1 MIKHNC
7 HDSKLTPM
15 TQKKHPIPPQILSN
29 KVVAKSRLF
38 TVESL
43 ELKFSN
49 NEERQYE
56 RIRGGGRGAVMIVP
70 LTKDNELLL
79 VREYCAGTNDYQLG
93 FPKGLIDPGE
103 TPEQAANRELKEEV
117 GFGADYLKRLKAVSI
132 APSHFNTTM
141 HIMVAKQLY
150 SQTLPGDEPEPLVV
164 VKWSLTDWRS
174 LLTQDDFTEARSV
187 AALLLLDQYL
197 ASGVID
203 E

>member
-1 MIKHNC
+1 
-7 HDSKLTPM
+7 M
-15 TQKKHPIPPQILSN
+15 TQKKHPTPPQILSN
-29 KVVAKSRLF
+29 DVIAKSRLF

-49 NEERQYE
+49 NELRQYE

-70 LTKDNELLL
+70 LTSDHELLL

-117 GFGADYLKRLKAVSI
+117 GFGAEHFVPLKTVSM
-132 APSHFNTTM
+132 APAYFNATM
-141 HIMVAKQLY
+141 HILYAEQLY
-150 SQTLPGDEPEPLVV
+150 PQTLPGDEPEPLVL
-164 VKWSLTDWRS
+164 VKWPLADWQR
-174 LLTQDDFTEARSV
+174 LLLQDDFTEARSV
-187 AALLLLDQYL
+187 AALLLLTKYL
-197 ASGVID
+197 ESGAAN

>member
-1 MIKHNC
+1 MA
-7 HDSKLTPM
+7 M
-15 TQKKHPIPPQILSN
+15 TQKKHPTPPQILSN

-49 NEERQYE
+49 NEQRQYE

-70 LTKDNELLL
+70 LTAQNELLL
-79 VREYCAGTNDYQLG
+79 VREYCAGTNNYQLG

-117 GFGADYLKRLKAVSI
+117 GFGAEYLQSLKAVSI
-132 APSHFNTTM
+132 APSHFNNTM
-141 HIMVAKQLY
+141 HILLAKELY
-150 SQTLPGDEPEPLVV
+150 LQTLPGDEPEPLVV
-164 VKWSLTDWRS
+164 VKWPLTQWRS
-174 LLTQDDFTEARSV
+174 LLVQEDFTEARSV
-187 AALLLLDQYL
+187 AALLLLDLYL
-197 ASGVID
+197 ASGVTD